1 MPKQFPRSN
10 ADFELNNLERQLAE
24 AVEDK
29 EQAERRYDALFLQV
43 FHVFDKEIGE
53 GAPAT
58 FICDDEF
65 KLARIVPQMQPVIN
79 NEKLRSLIAERYSD
93 EEARK
98 LWNRISVPTR
108 VVLQNKLAQELKR
121 DKGLDE
127 AIHKAGDII
136 TTPIRKPSRIR
147 TQASAKEIQALL
159 NNAEAASEA
168 EAAG

>member
-1 MPKQFPRSN
+1 MQKQFPRMN
-10 ADFELNNLERQLAE
+10 ADYELNNLEKQLAK
-24 AVEDK
+24 AVADK
-29 EQAERRYDALFLQV
+29 EDADRRYDALFLQV
-43 FHVFDKEIGE
+43 FHIFDEEVGE
-53 GAPAT
+53 GAPAS
-58 FICDDEF
+58 FICEDEI

-93 EEARK
+93 EEARR

-127 AIHKAGDII
+127 AIHKAGDVI
-136 TTPIRKPSRIR
+136 TTPVRKPSRIR
-147 TQASAKEIQALL
+147 VPATAKELIAVLASAE
-159 NNAEAASEA
+159 EA